1 MIVAAFQRAAREEV
15 GVAVGAEFIERRIGT
30 GAEQTFKEILQSAG
44 KPVDKAV
51 IGKLLSKKVQTEI
64 GMSDRVTLF
73 PGALELLQALHG
85 KIKMGLAS
93 MNNRAVIEYLLDS
106 MKISEYFDVV
116 LTVKEVNKF
125 KPDPEIFLKCAAK
138 LRCKPDECVV
148 MEDSIFGVQ
157 AARAGGMECIAVL
170 TGVYGRAELGI
181 ADPGLIVESLLE
193 KETIVRFIFR

>member
-15 GVAVGAEFIERRIGT
+15 GVAVSAEFIERRIGT
-30 GAEQTFKEILQSAG
+30 GAEQTFREILQSTG

-93 MNNRAVIEYLLDS
+93 MNNRAVIEDLLDS

-116 LTVKEVNKF
+116 LTVEEINKF

-148 MEDSIFGVQ
+148 MEDSIFGVR
-157 AARAGGMECIAVL
+157 AARAGRMDCIAVL

-181 ADPGLIVESLLE
+181 ADPDLIVESLLE
-193 KETIVRFIFR
+193 KETILRFIFR